1 MSLKNYSKKEI
12 IQAIE
17 DCGETLTIEI
27 LEILKKQE
35 MELPR
40 LYITFA
46 YDDKR
51 MSSLIKAK
59 NIEEANDKNVLAD
72 FVAGYI
78 TKKDI
83 NKISE
88 LI

>member
-1 MSLKNYSKKEI
+1 MKLKDYSKEDI

-17 DCGETLTIEI
+17 NCGESLTTDI
-27 LEILKKQE
+27 LDILVEQE
-35 MELPR
+35 TELPR

-46 YDDKR
+46 YDDHR

-59 NIEEANDKNVLAD
+59 SIEEANDKNVLD
-72 FVAGYI
+72 DHVAGYI

-83 NKISE
+83 EKISE